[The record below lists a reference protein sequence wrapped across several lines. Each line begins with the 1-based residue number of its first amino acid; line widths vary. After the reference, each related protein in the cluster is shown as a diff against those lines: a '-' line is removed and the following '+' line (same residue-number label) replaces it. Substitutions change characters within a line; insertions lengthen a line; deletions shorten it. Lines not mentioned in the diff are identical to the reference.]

1 MFVTHFQ
8 KAITYIRETQE
19 IALFATMADARLSA
33 AFSASPLFYIT
44 LPFIGFLLTI
54 NALINGYQLAKAS
67 NRNFDQWFL
76 FATSAVCAVLASISL
91 YGAAISMAFSF
102 SFAAGPWF
110 FFSSLIVALS
120 HQLTMF
126 GLNSYRAFE
135 SPKGSIQRMHYI
147 QAAFNNLFA
156 MTFLASALGAVVFV
170 LLFPILP
177 AAGTVFAITAVVF
190 TGLDILW
197 RMAPYAGKQLIK
209 GWFHLSKPDAIQ
221 DAIVNQEEISKLKSF
236 TEKEPKHHR
245 MFTCCDYSAVIRTM
259 DTGAIKPYLSGIIH
273 HKLNRLGQS
282 IDPQNEKIKDK
293 ISLLKLLL
301 NVMEN
306 PQGISK
312 EDVLAKYPLAFQSFW
327 TDKGEV
333 AQIFDA
339 VIASQDRYYPMKETT
354 PLHKLCG

>member
-44 LPFIGFLLTI
+44 LPFIGLLLTI

-102 SFAAGPWF
+102 GFAAGPWF

-126 GLNSYRAFE
+126 GLNLYRAFE
-135 SPKGSIQRMHYI
+135 SPKESIQRMHYI

-170 LLFPILP
+170 LLFPIVP
-177 AAGTVFAITAVVF
+177 AAGTVFAITAVAF

-197 RMAPYAGKQLIK
+197 RMTPYAGKQLIK

-221 DAIVNQEEISKLKSF
+221 DAMANQEVLKLKNF

-245 MFTCCDYSAVIRTM
+245 MFTCRDYSAVIRTM
-259 DTGAIKPYLSGIIH
+259 DTGAIKPYLLVLIQ

-293 ISLLKLLL
+293 ISLLKSLL

-306 PQGISK
+306 PQEISK
-312 EDVLAKYPLAFQSFW
+312 KDVLAKYPLAFQSFW
-327 TDKGEV
+327 TEKGEV
-333 AQIFDA
+333 EQIFDA
-339 VIASQDRYYPMKETT
+339 VIASQDRYHPMKEAN